1 MTDWNHDSSDRSSD
15 RPRKDPRPES
25 RTESRTESR
34 QDARSGPHGE
44 PASALPHDSARERRA
59 VGDVA
64 DSVEKV
70 DRDEL
75 LQLAELEVRAVTEP
89 VESARLERLFAAAS
103 PSLQAEVIALQSRLA
118 VDPAFLSREL
128 PPDSLRLRT
137 LGRVAHAI
145 DQESA
150 VAKPIATIGPRSPA
164 SSRDGASI
172 SPDSLRSIIDS
183 IARERERLQVVRQ
196 PYWRAAAFFLLAA
209 LCVSIFFNWRYVT
222 VSEKLASYANG
233 EVIDADM
240 RTIANSIAGFDF
252 GRSRHVDLIRLDA
265 APSAHVEIFAD
276 ADSGRIAVLGM
287 GFDVGETLEIVIR
300 DPEGGAPYT
309 QRFRATAAGF
319 GAVCSVAPAMARAGI
334 VEIRNGDGVTLF
346 RA

>member
-15 RPRKDPRPES
+15 RSRRDPRLEG
-25 RTESRTESR
+25 RH
-34 QDARSGPHGE
+34 DARSGAHGE
-44 PASALPHDSARERRA
+44 PASAFPHESARERRA
-59 VGDVA
+59 GGEVA
-64 DSVEKV
+64 DSAEKV

-75 LQLAELEVRAVTEP
+75 LQLAELDVRAVIEP
-89 VESARLERLFAAAS
+89 VESARFERLFAAAS

-150 VAKPIATIGPRSPA
+150 VAKPIATIGPRSAA

-222 VSEKLASYANG
+222 VSEKLANYANG

-240 RTIANSIAGFDF
+240 RVIASSFAGFDF

-276 ADSGRIAVLGM
+276 AESGRIAVLGM

-300 DPEGGAPYT
+300 DPEGGAPYS